1 MGAIKREMNN
11 GKWTAF
17 AIGYMC
23 VFAYCVSLII
33 YQIGGLI
40 TGEASF
46 GIGTVV
52 AVVLI
57 VGIVYLLFRRNKYDD
72 ERLTVRAVD
81 AAGRRAALK

>member
-40 TGEASF
+40 TGEVPF
-46 GIGTVV
+46 GAGTVAAV
-52 AVVLI
+52 AVLA
-57 VGIVYLLFRRNKYDD
+57 VGLFLLFRPNKNGDD
-72 ERLTVRAVD
+72 AVKID
-81 AAGRRAALK
+81 ARKLVASR